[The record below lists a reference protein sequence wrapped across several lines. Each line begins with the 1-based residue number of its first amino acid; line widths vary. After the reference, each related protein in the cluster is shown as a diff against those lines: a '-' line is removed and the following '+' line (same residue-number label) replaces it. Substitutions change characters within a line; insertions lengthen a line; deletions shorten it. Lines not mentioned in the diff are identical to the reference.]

1 MPILK
6 EEEVIVFRGY
16 PSVLRKMPQPK
27 KNLIQKFQTIHNL
40 LAVNPTSNAANE
52 RSLSF
57 TGVRKQGLDPTQG
70 ETQESNLATLDCFIQ
85 HACCIQC
92 ISSQNGLVEVI
103 EVVNMMVVMV
113 RKCMINDNIVT
124 PIACLS
130 WSDLFSSTILKSIP

>member
-70 ETQESNLATLDCFIQ
+70 ETQESNLATSK
-85 HACCIQC
+85 
-92 ISSQNGLVEVI
+92 SSNL
-103 EVVNMMVVMV
+103 
-113 RKCMINDNIVT
+113 RLFYL
-124 PIACLS
+124 ACL
-130 WSDLFSSTILKSIP
+130 LYPMHFKSEWVG